1 MHTYSFNIKKD
12 IIAVYCLW
20 TNEERVYIGKTNK
33 LKYRLSQHKATC
45 EQDNYNWK
53 KEVNKITY
61 FECKNLTDLDILE
74 TLIALKNVIQCKAM
88 IKPEISN
95 KTISFLDNLK
105 LVFL

>member
-1 MHTYSFNIKKD
+1 MDVKKAPVD
-12 IIAVYCLW
+12 KQANVI
-20 TNEERVYIGKTNK
+20 
-33 LKYRLSQHKATC
+33 
-45 EQDNYNWK
+45 
-53 KEVNKITY
+53 
-61 FECKNLTDLDILE
+61 DILE